1 MQRASVIPL
10 MDGCA
15 RILSR
20 SELEH
25 CDSWENIFRDEC
37 KDHRFYEIMAQ
48 TLASDFQ
55 YQYLVLEDSGGKVRA
70 IQPLFF
76 LRQNV
81 CEGVSGAMRRFVDK
95 VQQRFPR
102 FLTMRVLM
110 VGCAAGES
118 HLGVCLPEDK
128 EWAAARLHESLR
140 TYARNNRASLVVL
153 KDFSAKYRETFRD
166 FSSNGYARI
175 PSMPMTRLRLNYPD
189 FEEYLKSLGKATRKN
204 LRRKFRKAESAA
216 PIQLEVVSD
225 VTPCIDEIY
234 PLYLQVHER
243 SPLKFERLTKEYLC
257 SLGQRMPE
265 RARFFIWRQDA
276 KVIAFSVCMVHAGTI
291 YDDYLGL
298 DYRVAYDLHLYFYT
312 LRDIIKWALEQGLE
326 NYCSS
331 PLNYDPK
338 LHLGCH
344 LVPLDLYVTHT
355 RPLLNPIF
363 RRLLKFLEPT
373 RHDPVL
379 RQFPNANQL

>member
-1 MQRASVIPL
+1 MQPGIIPL
-10 MDGCA
+10 SDGTA
-15 RILSR
+15 KVLSR
-20 SELEH
+20 SELEQ
-25 CDSWENIFRDEC
+25 CDAWKMTFRGEC
-37 KDHRFYEIMAQ
+37 KDRRFYEIMAQ
-48 TLASDFQ
+48 TLAADFE
-55 YQYLVLEDSGGKVRA
+55 YQYLVLEDSTGRVRA

-76 LRQNV
+76 VRQNV
-81 CEGVSGAMRRFVDK
+81 CEGVSGKVRHLVDK

-128 EWAAARLHESLR
+128 EWAAARLHESLK

-153 KDFSAKYRETFRD
+153 KDFSAMYRETLRP
-166 FSSNGYARI
+166 FSSNGYVRI
-175 PSMPMTRLRLNYPD
+175 PSMPMTRLRLNYSD
-189 FEEYLKSLGKATRKN
+189 FEQYLNSLGKATRKN
-204 LRRKFRKAESAA
+204 LRRKFRKTESAA
-216 PIQLEVVSD
+216 PIQLEVIND
-225 VTPCIDEIY
+225 VTPYIEEIY

-257 SLGQRMPE
+257 SLGREMPE
-265 RARFFIWRQDA
+265 RTRFFIWRQEA

-298 DYRVAYDLHLYFYT
+298 DYRVAYDLNLYFYT
-312 LRDIIKWALEQGLE
+312 LRDIIKWALEQRLE

-338 LHLGCH
+338 LHLGCD
-344 LVPLDLYVTHT
+344 LMPLDLYVTHT
-355 RPLLNPIF
+355 KPMLNPIF
-363 RRLLKFLEPT
+363 HRLLKFLEPT

-379 RQFPNANQL
+379 RQFPNAHQL